1 MKQVKKMPRQQLEKF
16 SAIFMQLGLVLVLF
30 VVFISLEH
38 QTEQEQVLVE
48 NLIDSGKT
56 YEIDPRETP
65 IFRKEVVKP
74 QRQTTPRTTPVNL
87 TEIEPVVED
96 PVIETVISDP
106 DDERIVEVNVN
117 DIVEIDEPDYIDKE
131 DEPTEVSINHV
142 TKIPIFKGCE
152 NLSNTESRKCLDK
165 KMSKLVRRHFN
176 TGLASDL
183 GLKSGKH
190 KIRTQFIID
199 KDGRVTDVK
208 ISDVH
213 QKLQKEAKRVIDKI
227 PEFTPGENNG
237 KKVKVRYTL
246 PINFMVE

>member
-1 MKQVKKMPRQQLEKF
+1 M
-16 SAIFMQLGLVLVLF
+16 
-30 VVFISLEH
+30 
-38 QTEQEQVLVE
+38 
-48 NLIDSGKT
+48 
-56 YEIDPRETP
+56 
-65 IFRKEVVKP
+65 
-74 QRQTTPRTTPVNL
+74 
-87 TEIEPVVED
+87 
-96 PVIETVISDP
+96 
-106 DDERIVEVNVN
+106 
-117 DIVEIDEPDYIDKE
+117 
-131 DEPTEVSINHV
+131 
-142 TKIPIFKGCE
+142 FKGCE
-152 NLSNTESRKCLDK
+152 NLSEAKARKCLDK

>member
-1 MKQVKKMPRQQLEKF
+1 V
-16 SAIFMQLGLVLVLF
+16 GVDF
-30 VVFISLEH
+30 V
-38 QTEQEQVLVE
+38 
-48 NLIDSGKT
+48 
-56 YEIDPRETP
+56 
-65 IFRKEVVKP
+65 RKV
-74 QRQTTPRTTPVNL
+74 PV
-87 TEIEPVVED
+87 
-96 PVIETVISDP
+96 
-106 DDERIVEVNVN
+106 
-117 DIVEIDEPDYIDKE
+117 
-131 DEPTEVSINHV
+131 
-142 TKIPIFKGCE
+142 FKGCE
-152 NLSNTESRKCLDK
+152 KLSEIKARKCLDK